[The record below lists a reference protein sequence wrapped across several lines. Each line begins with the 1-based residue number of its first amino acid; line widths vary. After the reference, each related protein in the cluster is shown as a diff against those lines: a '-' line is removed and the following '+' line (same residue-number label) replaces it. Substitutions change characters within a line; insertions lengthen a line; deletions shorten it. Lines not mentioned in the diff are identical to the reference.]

1 MIDIEIEYILKMIIA
16 HFSSIFIAHVY
27 IGWSRPIAQQ
37 IVSYCTHFNKNITE
51 GSIPQIRV
59 GWDGMFWKSRKMYSN
74 SPAARTVIS
83 FESPAG

>member
-1 MIDIEIEYILKMIIA
+1 MKIA
-16 HFSSIFIAHVY
+16 HFFPSIFHCTCLY
-27 IGWSRPIAQQ
+27 WSRPIAQQ

-59 GWDGMFWKSRKMYSN
+59 GWDGMFWKSGKMYSN